1 MLHPIAFAETCAS
14 TNERNSFYSV
24 TWLMRSWDIY
34 IDIAASSLGQDTEE
48 YLNTMAYHGLLPS
61 HNLTTRNL
69 SCLDHVVLKSP
80 QPAVTLVIQSSVTDH
95 NAVLVAIDSKS
106 KHRAI
111 KIISKLNYDELERHL
126 LDCDFSSI
134 LTTKDPN
141 IAADRLV
148 DALSTAI
155 TSHTTSTSVARRQKI
170 EKPWITPG
178 LLRSI
183 RNRDSMHKRLRIT
196 PDNEILKITYLRYR
210 NYCNKLLKKIKG
222 SYDTQLIRDAGTNSK
237 QLWKAIKEISNT
249 PKSQNGNQALLA
261 CQATAKES
269 VDCVNLHFSNV
280 GKQLAEAVL
289 NQNSHNARLS
299 RLGIVSLTR
308 FHLKSK
314 VTQYLQNLS
323 YLETEDLM
331 VPIK

>member
-1 MLHPIAFAETCAS
+1 M
-14 TNERNSFYSV
+14 Y
-24 TWLMRSWDIY
+24 
-34 IDIAASSLGQDTEE
+34 
-48 YLNTMAYHGLLPS
+48 
-61 HNLTTRNL
+61 
-69 SCLDHVVLKSP
+69 
-80 QPAVTLVIQSSVTDH
+80 AVTLVIQSSVTDH

-148 DALSTAI
+148 DALGKAI

-183 RNRDSMHKRLRIT
+183 RDRDSMHKRLRIT

-261 CQATAKES
+261 CQATPKES
-269 VDCVNLHFSNV
+269 VHCVNLHFSNV

-289 NQNSHNARLS
+289 NQNSHNAHLS
-299 RLGIVSLTR
+299 
-308 FHLKSK
+308 K
-314 VTQYLQNLS
+314 
-323 YLETEDLM
+323 
-331 VPIK
+331 